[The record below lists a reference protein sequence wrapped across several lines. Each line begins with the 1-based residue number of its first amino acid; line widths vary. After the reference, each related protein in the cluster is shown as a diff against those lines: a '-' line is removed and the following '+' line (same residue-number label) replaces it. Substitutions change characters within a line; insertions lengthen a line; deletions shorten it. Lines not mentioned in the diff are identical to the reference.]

1 MYIVELSNQA
11 KSDRRLVKMARL
23 EKKAKLLLNIIA
35 VNPFQTPPDYE
46 RLLLDMHGNFSR
58 QLNEQHRL
66 IYDVIK
72 NVENLTAPDGT
83 PYEGIIRVK
92 RMWTQ
97 IE

>member
-1 MYIVELSNQA
+1 MYIVELSRQA
-11 KSDRRLVKMARL
+11 KSDRRLVKQARL
-23 EKKAKLLLNIIA
+23 EKKAKLLLSIIA
-35 VNPFQTPPDYE
+35 INPFQTPPDYE
-46 RLLLDMHGNFSR
+46 RLLLDLRGNFSR
-58 QLNEQHRL
+58 QLNEQNRL
-66 IYDVIK
+66 VYDVIK